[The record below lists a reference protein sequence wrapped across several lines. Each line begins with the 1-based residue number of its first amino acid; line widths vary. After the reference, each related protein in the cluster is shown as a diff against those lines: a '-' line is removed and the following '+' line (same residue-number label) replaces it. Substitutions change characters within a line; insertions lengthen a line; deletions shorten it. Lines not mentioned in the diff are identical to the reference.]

1 MRHFKQFSNAV
12 LHDASTLQIVEERVH
27 NVNLVNDLL
36 VQEKCSQV
44 EAVICGQA
52 QKLTRFKYFRRRG

>member
-27 NVNLVNDLL
+27 NVNLVNGL